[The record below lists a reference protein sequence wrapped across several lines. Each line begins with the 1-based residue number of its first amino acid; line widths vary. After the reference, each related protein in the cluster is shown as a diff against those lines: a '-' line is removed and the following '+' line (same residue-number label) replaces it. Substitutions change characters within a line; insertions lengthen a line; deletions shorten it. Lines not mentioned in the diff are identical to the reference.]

1 MLVPL
6 DMLKSG
12 EFAHVEEVHGDAA
25 WVHRLAEMGLREGC
39 KLQMV
44 QPGSPCLLKVSDCRL
59 CLRHHECS
67 NILVRVVD
75 A

>member
-1 MLVPL
+1 MLITL
-6 DMLKSG
+6 DMLKAG
-12 EFAHVEEVHGDAA
+12 EQAHVTEVHGDAA

-39 KLQMV
+39 HLQMV

-59 CLRHHECS
+59 CLRHHES
-67 NILVRVVD
+67 SSILVQTVE